1 MDENK
6 NLEDLYEQL
15 ISNIRMYH
23 PIADDNGMIRKAFEV
38 ARDAHAGQYRKSGEP
53 FIMHPLCVAMILS
66 ELRLDKETI
75 IAAILHDVVEDTEVS
90 SQTIQEQ
97 FGQEVMFLVEGVTK
111 LTAFSNDSSKEEMK
125 LESFRKLILAMA
137 EDIRVI
143 IIKLADRLHNMRT
156 LQYQK
161 HMKQIE
167 IASETMDLYSPIAQR
182 LGISILSTELE
193 DLSFSYLYPQGLAEI
208 RDNIN
213 TVRQKKKMAPVL
225 REVSLG
231 LDDAGVLYQIRY
243 EMKHLFSIYRKMIN
257 GKKTLDE
264 MYDIG
269 AVKLTVNSVRDCY
282 IALGILHNLF
292 KPVPDRIKDYIA
304 MPKENM
310 YQAIHTTLIS
320 RNGNKFEV
328 QIKTKEMEDQAK
340 YGVLANWK
348 YGVHMVDAKEIS
360 KSQREKSIWLKQI
373 LEWQRDVTDNAEFID
388 LVKCD
393 FDLFSETILC
403 FTPKGDAKRLQ
414 NGSTIVDFAYSV
426 SSDIGN
432 SLVGAYVNGKSE
444 DFDYVLHNGD
454 VIEIATSQEGSEPR
468 EEWLGFVQTANA
480 RNGIKKWLRSSQ
492 IRSASQEDEDAGNLS
507 DEVDSAGYS
516 GNIDITFEEDGGDE
530 RMLSVLT
537 YIISRKK
544 RIKRIDY
551 SQRDDS
557 MRVTILVNSRMELER
572 MIDEIQG
579 MHGVEYAMRGGR

>member
-557 MRVTILVNSRMELER
+557 MRVTILVSSRMELER

>member
-1 MDENK
+1 MDEKK

-15 ISNIRMYH
+15 IKNIQMYH
-23 PIADDNGMIRKAFEV
+23 PIADDNGMIRKAFEI

-90 SQTIQEQ
+90 SQDIQEQ

-111 LTAFSNDSSKEEMK
+111 LTAFSNESSKAEMK
-125 LESFRKLILAMA
+125 LESFRKLVLAMA

-161 HMKQIE
+161 HAKQIE
-167 IASETMDLYSPIAQR
+167 IASETMDLFSPIAQR
-182 LGISILSTELE
+182 LGISILSMELE
-193 DLSFSYLYPQGLAEI
+193 DLSFSYLYPQGYAEI
-208 RDNIN
+208 KDKID

-231 LDDAGVLYQIRY
+231 LDDAGILYQIRY
-243 EMKHLFSIYRKMIN
+243 EIKHLFSIYRKMIKA
-257 GKKTLDE
+257 KKTLDE

-282 IALGILHNLF
+282 VTLGILHNLY
-292 KPVPDRIKDYIA
+292 KPVPDRMKDYIA

-348 YGVHMVDAKEIS
+348 YGVHLVDAKEIS

-373 LEWQRDVTDNAEFID
+373 LEWQRDVADNAEFID

-393 FDLFSETILC
+393 FDLFSDTILC

-414 NGSTIVDFAYSV
+414 NGSTIVDFAYAV
-426 SSDIGN
+426 HSDIGN
-432 SLVGAYVNGKSE
+432 SLADAYVNGKKE
-444 DFDYVLHNGD
+444 ELDYVLRNGD
-454 VIEIATSQEGSEPR
+454 VIEIITSEEGAGPR
-468 EEWLGFVQTANA
+468 EDWLGFAQTANA
-480 RNGIKKWLRSSQ
+480 RNGIKQWFRNAPAH
-492 IRSASQEDEDAGNLS
+492 SASREEEEAGNIL

-516 GNIDITFEEDGGDE
+516 GMIDITFEEDGDNE
-530 RMLSVLT
+530 SMLGVLT

-544 RIKRIDY
+544 KIKKIDY
-551 SQRDDS
+551 SDRDNS
-557 MRVTILVNSRMELER
+557 MRVTILVNSRVELER
-572 MIDEIQG
+572 MIGEIQG
-579 MHGVEYAMRGGR
+579 VHGVEYAMRGGR